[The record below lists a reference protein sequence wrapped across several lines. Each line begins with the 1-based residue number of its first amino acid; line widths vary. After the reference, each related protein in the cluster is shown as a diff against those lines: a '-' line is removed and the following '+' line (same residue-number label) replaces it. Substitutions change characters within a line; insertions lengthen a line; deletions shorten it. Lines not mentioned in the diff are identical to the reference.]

1 MSAQTFSYLVKT
13 SVPSSY
19 MENLLDFYQKF
30 LQVQNNRFTNISKLT
45 ENNKF
50 AIKYDVV
57 DPQKKHTL
65 TVKVDVGNPL
75 EITITPLDETIT
87 EQAIEEARQD
97 VVIGVDFFEE
107 QARLNTLFFVWRE
120 GEVITPATVSE
131 KEKESISRLFLEMQ
145 IFLFVVFTAIN
156 LLVFIVLDG
165 WLAPIVVLAVQL
177 VFVFYSNKIVEK
189 IADWHITKSDPF
201 IHLLEYPLPFEKRK
215 ELEKNYPVDKLISVK
230 KEVYE
235 QARFRK
241 GEVNSE
247 TLSQIFGKYGL
258 KYCPENFSA
267 KKVDVYQLV
276 EKTRQKFNFPM
287 PKIVV
292 SNTLMPNAAASG
304 PSSSR
309 GVVLVTTGLLSQL
322 DENEIM
328 SVLGHE
334 FSHLKGR
341 DPLILFAL
349 MSAEFLFRFYVF
361 LPLVPLLFTTFF
373 FFLYFW
379 GVMTLI
385 FFVAKFFEARADLV
399 SAMVIQQPKTL
410 ACALEKIGFKRLL
423 PERIKSYRVQEWL
436 NLDPHPPIY
445 FRVNRLEKI
454 ENVATVKHP
463 FIQSAK
469 EVIKAFF
476 DTLRR

>member
-1 MSAQTFSYLVKT
+1 
-13 SVPSSY
+13 
-19 MENLLDFYQKF
+19 
-30 LQVQNNRFTNISKLT
+30 
-45 ENNKF
+45 
-50 AIKYDVV
+50 
-57 DPQKKHTL
+57 
-65 TVKVDVGNPL
+65 
-75 EITITPLDETIT
+75 
-87 EQAIEEARQD
+87 
-97 VVIGVDFFEE
+97 
-107 QARLNTLFFVWRE
+107 LNTLFLVWRE

-131 KEKESISRLFLEMQ
+131 KEKESINRLFLEMQ
-145 IFLFVVFTAIN
+145 IFLFVVFAAIN

-189 IADWHITKSDPF
+189 IADWHITESDPF
-201 IHLLEYPLPFEKRK
+201 IHLLEYHLPFEKRK
-215 ELEKNYPVDKLISVK
+215 EREKNYPVDKLICVK

-235 QARFRK
+235 QARLK
-241 GEVNSE
+241 KEVNSE
-247 TLSQIFGKYGL
+247 ILSQIFGKYGL
-258 KYCPENFSA
+258 KYCSENFSA

-276 EKTRQKFNFPM
+276 EKTRQKFNFPT

-304 PSSSR
+304 PSPSR

-322 DENEIM
+322 DEDEIM

-334 FSHLKGR
+334 FGHLRGR

-379 GVMTLI
+379 GVMTVI

-399 SAMVIQQPKTL
+399 SAMIIQQPKTL

-423 PERIKSYRVQEWL
+423 PERVNSYRVQEWL

-454 ENVATVKHP
+454 ENATTVKHP

>member
-1 MSAQTFSYLVKT
+1 MSTKTFSYLVET
-13 SVPSSY
+13 SVPDSY
-19 MENLLDFYQKF
+19 GGNLLAFYQKF
-30 LQVQNNRFTNISKLT
+30 LQAQNDRFTNISELN
-45 ENNKF
+45 ENDKF
-50 AIKYDVV
+50 TLKYNVV
-57 DPQKKHTL
+57 SQQKKQVL
-65 TVKVDVGNPL
+65 TVKVNAGNPL
-75 EITITPLDETIT
+75 EITITPFDETVT
-87 EQAIEEARQD
+87 MQAIEEARQD
-97 VVIGVDFFEE
+97 VVIGVGVFEE
-107 QARLNTLFFVWRE
+107 QVKFNTLFFVWRE
-120 GEVITPATVSE
+120 GEAVTPAKASR
-131 KEKESISRLFLEMQ
+131 KEKRSISRLFLEMQ
-145 IFLFVVFTAIN
+145 ILLIVVFTAVS
-156 LLVFIVLDG
+156 LLVFLVVDG
-165 WLAPIVVLAVQL
+165 WLAPIVVLAIQF

-201 IHLLEYPLPFEKRK
+201 IHLLKYRLPFEGRK
-215 ELEKNYPVDKLISVK
+215 ELEKDYPIDKLVSVK

-235 QARFRK
+235 QAILRK

-247 TLSQIFGKYGL
+247 NLSQIFGKYGL
-258 KYCPENFSA
+258 KYSPNNFSE

-276 EKTRQKFNFPM
+276 EKTRQKFHFPM

-304 PSSSR
+304 PSPSR
-309 GVVLVTTGLLSQL
+309 GVVLVTTALLSRL
-322 DENEIM
+322 DEDEIV

-334 FSHLKGR
+334 FGHLRGR

-379 GVMTLI
+379 GVMTLL

-399 SAMVIQQPKTL
+399 SAIVIQQPKAL
-410 ACALEKIGFKRLL
+410 ARALEKIGFKRLL
-423 PERIKSYRVQEWL
+423 PERIKSYRVNEWL
-436 NLDPHPPIY
+436 KLDPHPPLY
-445 FRVNRLEKI
+445 FRISRLEKI
-454 ENVATVKHP
+454 ENAATVKHP
-463 FIQSAK
+463 LIRSAK